1 MTPRR
6 AALYR
11 AVIYVRAGSVVQTA
25 AGEEAGTVVY
35 GGTAPQ
41 GAAMLVQI
49 ANDTV
54 GEPLAFEGMML
65 TPLPLPYTY
74 ERQH

>member
-1 MTPRR
+1 
-6 AALYR
+6 
-11 AVIYVRAGSVVQTA
+11 
-25 AGEEAGTVVY
+25 
-35 GGTAPQ
+35 
-41 GAAMLVQI
+41 MLVQI

-54 GEPLAFEGMML
+54 GEPLAFEGMTL